1 MVLSPLS
8 TVRFVRRN
16 IYLINISNPLI
27 PQRFNRRNDGRAR
40 FNDQIRSKEVRVIG
54 AAGENL
60 GILPI
65 RDALAAAKAA
75 GLDLIEISATS
86 VPPIAKIADYGK
98 FLYEQKKKQKVAKA
112 KVHNVEVK
120 NIQVKVGTDDNDLG
134 IKAKK
139 ASEWPAEGHRL
150 KVDLFLPGR
159 TKYMD
164 KVFLES
170 RIERLLKLLTVEYKV
185 AETAKKSLK
194 GLTMI
199 VEKKS

>member
-1 MVLSPLS
+1 M
-8 TVRFVRRN
+8 FENKFIKRRE
-16 IYLINISNPLI
+16 S
-27 PQRFNRRNDGRAR
+27 RAR
-40 FNDQIRSKEVRVIG
+40 YNGQIRAKELRVVG
-54 AAGENL
+54 PAGENL
-60 GILPI
+60 GILSLA
-65 RDALAAAKAA
+65 DALSAAHQA

-86 VPPIAKIADYGK
+86 IPAVAKIADYGK

-112 KVHNVEVK
+112 KATTVEVK

-139 ASEWPAEGHRL
+139 ASEWLAEGHRL

-164 KVFLES
+164 KAFLES
-170 RIERLLKLLTVEYKV
+170 RIDRLLKLLTVEHKI
-185 AETAKKSLK
+185 AEPAKKSLK

-199 VEKKS
+199 VEKK

>member
-1 MVLSPLS
+1 ML
-8 TVRFVRRN
+8 
-16 IYLINISNPLI
+16 
-27 PQRFNRRNDGRAR
+27 PQRFSRKNDNRAR
-40 FNDQIRSKEVRVIG
+40 FNEQIRAKEVRVIG

-60 GILPI
+60 GIMQI
-65 RDALAAAKAA
+65 RDALDAAKAA

-112 KVHNVEVK
+112 KATSVEVK
-120 NIQVKVGTDDNDLG
+120 NIQVKVGTDDNDLS

-139 ASEWPAEGHRL
+139 ASEWLAEGHRL
-150 KVDLFLPGR
+150 RVDLFLPGR

-170 RIERLLKLLTVEYKV
+170 RIDRLLKLLTVEYKV
-185 AETAKKSLK
+185 AEPAKKSLK
-194 GLTMI
+194 GLTAVI
-199 VEKKS
+199 EKK